1 MLNTSGRS
9 ALEIFGAIDAMKLR
23 SCMTV
28 FEAVA
33 PQQPVFAQVL
43 DALYGGERDALTQSL
58 IAAEATR

>member
-1 MLNTSGRS
+1 
-9 ALEIFGAIDAMKLR
+9 
-23 SCMTV
+23 MTV